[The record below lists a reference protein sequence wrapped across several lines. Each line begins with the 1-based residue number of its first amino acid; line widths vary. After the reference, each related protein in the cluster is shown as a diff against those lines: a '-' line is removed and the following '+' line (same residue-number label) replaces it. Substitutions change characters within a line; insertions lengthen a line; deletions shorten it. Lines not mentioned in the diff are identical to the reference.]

1 MKKHLLYLIVAGC
14 CMAAGSASAAE
25 SGGAQGSMQQ
35 DSVPQDMQQDS
46 GLTWYQVLMVASLLG
61 GGTAL
66 GWTGCKKMQAIRVEP
81 QPLEVKLGAEYVS
94 KCEFETYK
102 QDVRDNFKGVHARI
116 NDATITLSEMRGK
129 LDKID
134 NTQQEILSL
143 LLHRHE
149 NKG

>member
-1 MKKHLLYLIVAGC
+1 MAADSSSVSATAAG
-14 CMAAGSASAAE
+14 AAGS
-25 SGGAQGSMQQ
+25 GAGVQEHCMQQ
-35 DSVPQDMQQDS
+35 DMHADS

-66 GWTGCKKMQAIRVEP
+66 GWQGCKKMQAIRVEP
-81 QPLEVKLGAEYVS
+81 QPLEVKQSAEYVN
-94 KCEFETYK
+94 KREFEAYK
-102 QDVRDNFKGVHARI
+102 QEVRDNFKGVHARI
-116 NDATITLSEMRGK
+116 NNATITLSEMRGK

>member
-1 MKKHLLYLIVAGC
+1 MKMRAFFLMMVLL
-14 CMAAGSASAAE
+14 AGSCLAAEGGGGDAASAAD
-25 SGGAQGSMQQ
+25 G
-35 DSVPQDMQQDS
+35 MQQDS

-66 GWTGCKKMQAIRVEP
+66 GWQGCKKMQAIRVEP
-81 QPLEVKLGAEYVS
+81 QPLEVKQSAEYVT
-94 KCEFETYK
+94 KREFEAYK
-102 QDVRDNFKGVHARI
+102 QEVRDNFKGVHARI
-116 NDATITLSEMRGK
+116 NNATITLSEMRGK

-149 NKG
+149 NKN